1 MCIKKKHIGA
11 FKDSKIATAEGV
23 CQKIM
28 AGIKCIY
35 LSCRRRR
42 RTSQSA
48 VPCETGQDLPW
59 CTCHSEIN
67 IQYLVTKEITVR
79 IKEAQGCGRQEK
91 Q

>member
-1 MCIKKKHIGA
+1 MCIKKKHIVA
-11 FKDSKIATAEGV
+11 FKGNKTATAEGV
-23 CQKIM
+23 CQKVM

-35 LSCRRRR
+35 LSCR

-48 VPCETGQDLPW
+48 VPCETGQDLP
-59 CTCHSEIN
+59 CCVCHSEIN
-67 IQYLVTKEITVR
+67 TQYLFTKEITVQ